1 MSERILVVDDDRSIR
16 ETFEQ
21 HLGQSGYEVATASSA
36 EEALGRLAEFEPGLV
51 VTDVRMSGMDGIEFL
66 KRVRSEL
73 ADLDVIVI
81 TAFDDMKTAVSAM
94 KAGAYDY
101 LVKPLDLD
109 QIDLLLQRCF
119 RDRSS
124 RRRARQLSAEASD
137 GHELQSLVG
146 HDSAMV
152 EIYKLIGVLAENRA
166 TVLIR
171 GETGTGKECVAR
183 AIHFNSPQAEEPF
196 VAVNCTALTESLLES
211 ELFGHVRGAF
221 TGAVESRKG
230 YFELAG
236 EGTVFLDEIGDMGA
250 ELQAKLLRVL
260 EQQEFYPV
268 GAERPRV
275 TKARVI
281 AATHRP
287 LEELV
292 GKGDFREDLYFRL
305 KVVEVFVPAL
315 RERRGDIPVL
325 TEHLLVKIAAKL
337 HKEMPRITPDA
348 MQLLESQDWPGNVR
362 ELENAL
368 TRAAVLARGPVI
380 GVEHLAVGP
389 MQTGDAPET
398 KVRAEDDTLEAAEA
412 AHVRRILER
421 TGGNK
426 RQAARILGI
435 SRPRLDRI
443 IEKHGIDVLQ

>member
-1 MSERILVVDDDRSIR
+1 MSERVLVVDDDRSIR
-16 ETFEQ
+16 ETLEQ
-21 HLGQSGYEVATASSA
+21 HLDRSGYEVATAPSA
-36 EEALGRLAEFEPGLV
+36 EEALGQLAEFEPGLV
-51 VTDVRMSGMDGIEFL
+51 VTDVRMPGMDGIEFL
-66 KRVRSEL
+66 KRVRSEV

-109 QIDLLLQRCF
+109 QIDLLFQRCF
-119 RDRSS
+119 RDRSL
-124 RRRARQLSAEASD
+124 RMRAQQLSAEASD
-137 GHELQSLVG
+137 GHELSSLVG

-166 TVLIR
+166 TVLVR
-171 GETGTGKECVAR
+171 GETGTGKECIAR

-221 TGAVESRKG
+221 TGAVESHKG

-250 ELQAKLLRVL
+250 ELQGKLLRVL

-268 GAERPRV
+268 GAERPHV

-287 LEELV
+287 LEDLV
-292 GKGDFREDLYFRL
+292 REGNFREDLYFRF
-305 KVVEVFVPAL
+305 KVVEIFVPAL
-315 RERRGDIPVL
+315 RERRGDIAVL
-325 TEHLLVKIAAKL
+325 AEHLLAKTSAKL
-337 HKEMPRITPDA
+337 HKEIGGISRDA
-348 MQLLESQDWPGNVR
+348 MQLLESYDWPGNVR

-380 GVEHLAVGP
+380 GVEHLTLGP
-389 MQTGDAPET
+389 AQSAASPKGLGES
-398 KVRAEDDTLEAAEA
+398 EDDSLDAAEA
-412 AHVRRILER
+412 THVQRILER
-421 TGGNK
+421 TRGNK

-443 IEKHGIDVLQ
+443 IEKHDLDIS

>member
-21 HLGQSGYEVATASSA
+21 HLGRSGYQVATVPSA
-36 EEALGRLAEFEPGLV
+36 EDAFSLLAEFEPGLI
-51 VTDVRMSGMDGIEFL
+51 VTDVRMPGMDGIEFL
-66 KRVRSEL
+66 KRVRSEVS
-73 ADLDVIVI
+73 DLDVIVI
-81 TAFDDMKTAVSAM
+81 TAFDDMNTAVSAM

-109 QIDLLLQRCF
+109 QIDLLLERCF
-119 RDRSS
+119 RDRTL
-124 RRRARQLSAEASD
+124 RQRAQQLSASASK
-137 GHELQSLVG
+137 GHELHSLVG
-146 HDSAMV
+146 RHPAMV
-152 EIYKLIGVLAENRA
+152 EIYKLIGVLAQNQA
-166 TVLIR
+166 TVLVR
-171 GETGTGKECVAR
+171 GETGTGKECIAR

-236 EGTVFLDEIGDMGA
+236 AGTVFLDEIGDMGA

-287 LEELV
+287 LEDLV
-292 GKGDFREDLYFRL
+292 ANGQFREDLYFRL
-305 KVVEVFVPAL
+305 KVVEIFVPPL
-315 RERRGDIPVL
+315 RERTGDIPVL
-325 TEHLLVKIAAKL
+325 AEFLLAKIATKL
-337 HKEMPRITPDA
+337 HKEMPRITA
-348 MQLLESQDWPGNVR
+348 EAKKRLESHAWPGNVR

-368 TRAAVLARGPVI
+368 TRAVVLARGPAI
-380 GVEHLAVGP
+380 GVEHIALGASHPDNQSSVSP
-389 MQTGDAPET
+389 HA
-398 KVRAEDDTLEAAEA
+398 DDESLDAAEA
-412 AHVRRILER
+412 DHVQRILKR

-426 RQAARILGI
+426 RRAAKALGI
-435 SRPRLDRI
+435 SRPRLDRL
-443 IEKHGIDVLQ
+443 IEKHGLDVS